1 MIMKNH
7 LDLSKQTA
15 IITGGAGLLGK
26 VYSAALLECGTKI
39 IILDKKINRKKL
51 ESDLRHEFS
60 ITQKKIQ
67 NITLIECDITK
78 PQQVKK
84 IVFYLKRKINRS

>member
-26 VYSAALLECGTKI
+26 VYSAALLECAETFT
-39 IILDKKINRKKL
+39 
-51 ESDLRHEFS
+51 ES
-60 ITQKKIQ
+60 
-67 NITLIECDITK
+67 
-78 PQQVKK
+78 
-84 IVFYLKRKINRS
+84 